1 MITKEHLQ
9 KILSDTES
17 YHIEKTVATDNM
29 DKFSQAICAFSNDVA
44 DSKKKGYLIIGV
56 RDNGELAG
64 LQVDDKLLLKISNIR
79 TDGNI
84 LPQPVMTVEK
94 FSFTQGDVLVV
105 EVTPSQVPPVRYR
118 GRIWVR
124 VGPRKSIATEAEEKL
139 LTERRLSN
147 IRTFDAMP
155 CLGTTL
161 EDLDITLFKKEY
173 LSKAVAEDILQ
184 EDKRTIEEQM
194 ASLGLYDLRY
204 QCPTN
209 AAIVLFGNNPERFLH
224 GAYIQYV
231 RFKGLDRA
239 GDIINEH
246 KFSGNLCKVLPRID
260 VFVETSIAQ
269 KRPIPISVL
278 REKTV
283 SKYPYWATRELLMN
297 AIMHRDYESNAPVA
311 FYEYDDRIEI
321 QNAGGLYGKVSA
333 NNFPNVSDYRNP
345 FIAEAM
351 KVLGYVNRFSRGVY
365 RVQKELEENGNGK
378 ASFDFSLITAFRVVE
393 PISTTYFEEGFG
405 EESDN
410 ELGEST
416 DKTPIKSEE
425 LPNKLPN
432 KSEGL
437 PNKTPN
443 KSEETPN
450 KSEELPNKTPIKS
463 EELPNKIEKI
473 PNKSTNK
480 TPNKK
485 EESTN
490 KSEETPNKFEELPN
504 KLEGL
509 PNKSGGTTQETT
521 QERILVAIQA
531 KPEVTQK
538 ELAQTIGITLDGIKY
553 HIKNM
558 TKLGIIKHEGSTKSG
573 KWIIINN

>member
-44 DSKKKGYLIIGV
+44 DSKKKGYLLIGV

-64 LQVDDKLLLKISNIR
+64 LQVDDKLLLQISNIR

-94 FSFTQGDVLVV
+94 FSFAQGDILVV

-173 LSKAVAEDILQ
+173 LFKAVAEDILQ

-405 EESDN
+405 EEESTNKSGESTDK
-410 ELGEST
+410 LGEST

-432 KSEGL
+432 KSG
-437 PNKTPN
+437 
-443 KSEETPN
+443 
-450 KSEELPNKTPIKS
+450 
-463 EELPNKIEKI
+463 ELPNKIEKT
-473 PNKSTNK
+473 PNKSTDKKEGSTNKSTNK
-480 TPNKK
+480 SG
-485 EESTN
+485 EI
-490 KSEETPNKFEELPN
+490 PNKFEQLPN
-504 KLEGL
+504 KSEGL
-509 PNKSGGTTQETT
+509 PNKSRGTT

-573 KWIIINN
+573 KWIINNN

>member
-64 LQVDDKLLLKISNIR
+64 LQVDDKLLLQISNIR

-94 FSFTQGDVLVV
+94 FSFAQGDVLVV

-173 LSKAVAEDILQ
+173 LFKAVAEDILQ

-209 AAIVLFGNNPERFLH
+209 AAIVLFGNNLERFLH

-405 EESDN
+405 EEESDN
-410 ELGEST
+410 KLGEST
-416 DKTPIKSEE
+416 NKTPIKSEE

-432 KSEGL
+432 KSG
-437 PNKTPN
+437 
-443 KSEETPN
+443 
-450 KSEELPNKTPIKS
+450 
-463 EELPNKIEKI
+463 ELPNKIEKT
-473 PNKSTNK
+473 PNKSTDKKEGSTNKSTNK
-480 TPNKK
+480 SG
-485 EESTN
+485 EI
-490 KSEETPNKFEELPN
+490 PNKFEQLPN
-504 KLEGL
+504 KSEGL
-509 PNKSGGTTQETT
+509 PNKSRGTT

-573 KWIIINN
+573 KWIINNN

>member
-44 DSKKKGYLIIGV
+44 DSKKKGYLLIGV

-64 LQVDDKLLLKISNIR
+64 LQVDDKLLLQISNIR

-94 FSFTQGDVLVV
+94 FSFAQGDVLVV

-161 EDLDITLFKKEY
+161 KDLDITLFQKEY
-173 LSKAVAEDILQ
+173 LFKAVAEDILQ

-410 ELGEST
+410 KSGESTNKLGEST

-425 LPNKLPN
+425 LHNKLPN
-432 KSEGL
+432 KSG
-437 PNKTPN
+437 
-443 KSEETPN
+443 
-450 KSEELPNKTPIKS
+450 
-463 EELPNKIEKI
+463 ELPNKIEKT
-473 PNKSTNK
+473 PNKSTDKKEESTNK
-480 TPNKK
+480 STNKK

-490 KSEETPNKFEELPN
+490 KFTNKIEEE
-504 KLEGL
+504 
-509 PNKSGGTTQETT
+509 
-521 QERILVAIQA
+521 ILKVIIDN
-531 KPEVTQK
+531 PFYNRK
-538 ELAQTIGITLDGIKY
+538 ELSEIFGRTEEGIGYYLK
-553 HIKNM
+553 KL
-558 TKLGIIKHEGSTKSG
+558 TKAGIIKREGAKKNG
-573 KWIIINN
+573 KWVVVEREELEK

>member
-1 MITKEHLQ
+1 MITKEH
-9 KILSDTES
+9 
-17 YHIEKTVATDNM
+17 
-29 DKFSQAICAFSNDVA
+29 
-44 DSKKKGYLIIGV
+44 
-56 RDNGELAG
+56 
-64 LQVDDKLLLKISNIR
+64 
-79 TDGNI
+79 
-84 LPQPVMTVEK
+84 
-94 FSFTQGDVLVV
+94 
-105 EVTPSQVPPVRYR
+105 
-118 GRIWVR
+118 
-124 VGPRKSIATEAEEKL
+124 
-139 LTERRLSN
+139 
-147 IRTFDAMP
+147 
-155 CLGTTL
+155 
-161 EDLDITLFKKEY
+161 
-173 LSKAVAEDILQ
+173 
-184 EDKRTIEEQM
+184 
-194 ASLGLYDLRY
+194 Y

-231 RFKGLDRA
+231 RFKRLDRA

-405 EESDN
+405 EEESTN
-410 ELGEST
+410 KLGEST

-432 KSEGL
+432 KSG
-437 PNKTPN
+437 K
-443 KSEETPN
+443 
-450 KSEELPNKTPIKS
+450 
-463 EELPNKIEKI
+463 LPNKIEKT
-473 PNKSTNK
+473 PNKSTDKKEGSTNKSTDKKEGSTNKSTNK
-480 TPNKK
+480 I
-485 EESTN
+485 EE
-490 KSEETPNKFEELPN
+490 E
-504 KLEGL
+504 
-509 PNKSGGTTQETT
+509 
-521 QERILVAIQA
+521 ILKVIIDNLFYNR
-531 KPEVTQK
+531 K
-538 ELAQTIGITLDGIKY
+538 ELSEIFGRTEEGIGYYLK
-553 HIKNM
+553 KL
-558 TKLGIIKHEGSTKSG
+558 TKAGIIKREGAKKNG
-573 KWIIINN
+573 KWVVIDREELEK

>member
-44 DSKKKGYLIIGV
+44 DSKKKGYLLIGV

-64 LQVDDKLLLKISNIR
+64 LQVDDKLLLQISNIR

-94 FSFTQGDVLVV
+94 FSFPQGDVLVV

-173 LSKAVAEDILQ
+173 LFKAVAEDILQ

-297 AIMHRDYESNAPVA
+297 AIMHRDYQSNAPVA

-405 EESDN
+405 EEESTN
-410 ELGEST
+410 KLGEST

-432 KSEGL
+432 KSGEL

-443 KSEETPN
+443 KSEE
-450 KSEELPNKTPIKS
+450 
-463 EELPNKIEKI
+463 LPNKIEKT
-473 PNKSTNK
+473 PNKSTDKKEGSTNKSTNK
-480 TPNKK
+480 SGEIPNK
-485 EESTN
+485 S
-490 KSEETPNKFEELPN
+490 
-504 KLEGL
+504 EGL
-509 PNKSGGTTQETT
+509 PNKLRGTTQETT

>member
-64 LQVDDKLLLKISNIR
+64 LQVDDKLLLQISNIR

-405 EESDN
+405 EEESDN
-410 ELGEST
+410 KLGEST
-416 DKTPIKSEE
+416 DKTP
-425 LPNKLPN
+425 NKLPN
-432 KSEGL
+432 KLEGL

-450 KSEELPNKTPIKS
+450 KSEELPNKTP
-463 EELPNKIEKI
+463 
-473 PNKSTNK
+473 
-480 TPNKK
+480 NKK

-490 KSEETPNKFEELPN
+490 KSGETPNKFEELPN
-504 KLEGL
+504 KSEGL
-509 PNKSGGTTQETT
+509 PNKSVGTTQETT

>member
-44 DSKKKGYLIIGV
+44 DSKKKGYLLIGV

-64 LQVDDKLLLKISNIR
+64 LQVDDKLLLQISNIR

-94 FSFTQGDVLVV
+94 FSFPQGDVLVV

-173 LSKAVAEDILQ
+173 LFKAVAEDILQ

-405 EESDN
+405 EESTN
-410 ELGEST
+410 KLGEST

-432 KSEGL
+432 KSGEL

-443 KSEETPN
+443 KSEE
-450 KSEELPNKTPIKS
+450 
-463 EELPNKIEKI
+463 LPNKIEKT
-473 PNKSTNK
+473 PNKSTDKKEGSTNKSTNK
-480 TPNKK
+480 SGEIPNK
-485 EESTN
+485 S
-490 KSEETPNKFEELPN
+490 
-504 KLEGL
+504 EGL
-509 PNKSGGTTQETT
+509 PNKLRGTTQETT

-573 KWIIINN
+573 KWIINNN

>member
-64 LQVDDKLLLKISNIR
+64 LQVDDKLLLQISNIR

-94 FSFTQGDVLVV
+94 FSFAQGDVLVV

-405 EESDN
+405 EEESDN
-410 ELGEST
+410 KLGEST
-416 DKTPIKSEE
+416 DKTPNKLPNKLEGLPNKTPIKSEE
-425 LPNKLPN
+425 LPNK
-432 KSEGL
+432 SG
-437 PNKTPN
+437 
-443 KSEETPN
+443 
-450 KSEELPNKTPIKS
+450 
-463 EELPNKIEKI
+463 ELPNKIEKI

-485 EESTN
+485 EKSTN
-490 KSEETPNKFEELPN
+490 KSGETPNKFEELPN
-504 KLEGL
+504 KSEGL

>member
-44 DSKKKGYLIIGV
+44 DSKKKGYLLIGV

-64 LQVDDKLLLKISNIR
+64 LQVDDKLLLQISNIR

-94 FSFTQGDVLVV
+94 FSFAQGDVLVV

-410 ELGEST
+410 KSGEST
-416 DKTPIKSEE
+416 DKIPIKSEE

-432 KSEGL
+432 KSG
-437 PNKTPN
+437 
-443 KSEETPN
+443 
-450 KSEELPNKTPIKS
+450 
-463 EELPNKIEKI
+463 ELPNKIEKT
-473 PNKSTNK
+473 PNKSTD
-480 TPNKK
+480 KK

-490 KSEETPNKFEELPN
+490 KSTNKSGEIPNKFEQLPN
-504 KLEGL
+504 KPEGL
-509 PNKSGGTTQETT
+509 PNKSGETT

>member
-17 YHIEKTVATDNM
+17 YHIEKTVATDNI
-29 DKFSQAICAFSNDVA
+29 DKISQAICAFSNDVA
-44 DSKKKGYLIIGV
+44 DSRKKGYLLIGV

-64 LQVDDKLLLKISNIR
+64 LQVDDKLLLQISNIR

-94 FSFTQGDVLVV
+94 FSFAQGDILVV

-173 LSKAVAEDILQ
+173 LFKAVAEDILQ

-311 FYEYDDRIEI
+311 FYEYDDHIEI

-405 EESDN
+405 EEESDN
-410 ELGEST
+410 KLGEST
-416 DKTPIKSEE
+416 NKTPIKSEE

-432 KSEGL
+432 KSG
-437 PNKTPN
+437 
-443 KSEETPN
+443 
-450 KSEELPNKTPIKS
+450 
-463 EELPNKIEKI
+463 ELPNKIEKT
-473 PNKSTNK
+473 PNKSTDKKEGSTNKSTNK
-480 TPNKK
+480 SG
-485 EESTN
+485 EI
-490 KSEETPNKFEELPN
+490 PNKFEQ
-504 KLEGL
+504 L
-509 PNKSGGTTQETT
+509 PNKSERLPNKSRGTT

-573 KWIIINN
+573 KWIINNN

>member
-44 DSKKKGYLIIGV
+44 DSKKKGYLLIGV

-64 LQVDDKLLLKISNIR
+64 LQVDDKLLLQISNIR

-94 FSFTQGDVLVV
+94 FSFPQGDVLVV

-246 KFSGNLCKVLPRID
+246 KFSGNLCKVLPKID

-297 AIMHRDYESNAPVA
+297 AIMHRDYQSNAPVA

-405 EESDN
+405 EEESDN
-410 ELGEST
+410 KSGEST

-432 KSEGL
+432 KSGEL

-443 KSEETPN
+443 KSEE
-450 KSEELPNKTPIKS
+450 
-463 EELPNKIEKI
+463 LPNKIEKT
-473 PNKSTNK
+473 PNKSTDKKEGSTNKSTNK
-480 TPNKK
+480 SGEIPNK
-485 EESTN
+485 S
-490 KSEETPNKFEELPN
+490 
-504 KLEGL
+504 EGL
-509 PNKSGGTTQETT
+509 PNKLRGTTQETT

>member
-44 DSKKKGYLIIGV
+44 DSKKKGYLLIGV

-64 LQVDDKLLLKISNIR
+64 LQVDDKLLLQISNIR

-94 FSFTQGDVLVV
+94 FSFAQGDVLVV

-173 LSKAVAEDILQ
+173 LFKAVAEDILQ

-405 EESDN
+405 EEESDN
-410 ELGEST
+410 KLGEST
-416 DKTPIKSEE
+416 NKTPIKSEE

-432 KSEGL
+432 KSG
-437 PNKTPN
+437 
-443 KSEETPN
+443 
-450 KSEELPNKTPIKS
+450 
-463 EELPNKIEKI
+463 ELPNKIEKTPNKSGELPNKI
-473 PNKSTNK
+473 EKTPNKSTHKKEGSTNKSTNK
-480 TPNKK
+480 SG
-485 EESTN
+485 EI
-490 KSEETPNKFEELPN
+490 PNKFEQLPN
-504 KLEGL
+504 KSEGL
-509 PNKSGGTTQETT
+509 PNKSGGTT